1 MNAPS
6 HQRMSSIDTAWLR
19 MDGPG
24 SPMMI
29 VGVSATET
37 PIRPADFRRMLE
49 TRLLCFERFRQ
60 RPVTDAMGAS
70 WVEHESFDLDEH
82 LVVDDLEAPAGKR
95 QLQAVAARLASEPL
109 DPGRPLWQFHLFP
122 RYGAGS
128 AWITRVH
135 HCYGDGIAMTR
146 VLLSMTEQDAPP
158 VSAARRTGR
167 GPGRRGGR
175 PGFGTPAIPEW
186 LNRLT
191 QPTSDILEQALAGGA
206 KLLEAGI
213 HQAFH
218 LETTAGV
225 LAQAGSMI
233 GEFAKVLVLP
243 DEPATPLRGALGGRK
258 AIAWADPIP
267 LADMKTIGHALD
279 CTLNDVVMAT
289 VAGALGS
296 HLRERGFDTD
306 GLVLRASTPV
316 NLRGVDEPLT
326 LGNKFGLVFVDLP
339 VGTRNP
345 LQRVYSMHGTMQ
357 GIKRSVQPPMTLL
370 ALGLM
375 GFLPA
380 GLQAPAIDLLSRKA
394 SVVVSN
400 VPGPQAPLYMC
411 GQRISDMHFWVP
423 QSGTIGVGISVLTYA
438 GRVHFG
444 VIADRN
450 LVDDPAALAERFGPE
465 FEQLLLAAT
474 VGALAARQ
482 ARAPARPRRPAGTRK
497 PTKSRKPARRPAGTT

>member
-60 RPVTDAMGAS
+60 RPVADAMGAS
-70 WVEHESFDLDEH
+70 WVEHEAFDLDEH
-82 LVVDDLEAPAGKR
+82 LVVDDLKAPAGKR

-109 DPGRPLWQFHLFP
+109 DPARPLWQFHLFP
-122 RYGAGS
+122 RYGSGS

-135 HCYGDGIAMTR
+135 HCYADGIAMTR

-158 VSAARRTGR
+158 VSSARRTGR
-167 GPGRRGGR
+167 GPERRSRR
-175 PGFGTPAIPEW
+175 PGFGTPAIPDW

-191 QPTSDILEQALAGGA
+191 QPTSDVLEQALAGGA

-258 AIAWADPIP
+258 AIAWAEPIP

-279 CTLNDVVMAT
+279 CTMNDVVMAT

-345 LQRVYSMHGTMQ
+345 LQRVYAMHGTMQ

-375 GFLPA
+375 GLLPA

-450 LVDDPAALAERFGPE
+450 LIDDPAALAERFGPE

-482 ARAPARPRRPAGTRK
+482 ARAPARPRRPARTRK
-497 PTKSRKPARRPAGTT
+497 PTKSRKPGPKPAGST